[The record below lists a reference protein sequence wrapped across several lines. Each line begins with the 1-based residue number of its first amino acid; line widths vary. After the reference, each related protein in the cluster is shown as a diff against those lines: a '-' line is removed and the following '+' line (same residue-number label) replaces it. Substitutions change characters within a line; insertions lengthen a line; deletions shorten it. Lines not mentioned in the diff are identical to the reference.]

1 MYDNNMNYVNDV
13 CCTLNKQVGSQT
25 GADVAAELGLTF
37 IEASA
42 VTGDSVDEAFL
53 LVCKAVLEKRHR
65 AQQQGYSSNTNSSA
79 NSGDIGAQLD
89 ATTKLINRVSSL
101 QQYCK
106 SYRY

>member
-1 MYDNNMNYVNDV
+1 MYNA
-13 CCTLNKQVGSQT
+13 CNKQVGSQT

-65 AQQQGYSSNTNSSA
+65 AQQQGYSGSNDSSSSA

-89 ATTKLINRVSSL
+89 ATTKLINRVSFFAA
-101 QQYCK
+101 K
-106 SYRY
+106 